1 MQLLNEAEEM
11 RTSPSGSQKVE
22 VNAKK
27 IFVKAVEVMQNMTAH
42 PQVHSE
48 GIQMHGISQLFLSS
62 VHMAI
67 NVLQK

>member
-1 MQLLNEAEEM
+1 MQRKYLD
-11 RTSPSGSQKVE
+11 
-22 VNAKK
+22 
-27 IFVKAVEVMQNMTAH
+27 VKAVEVMQNMTAH